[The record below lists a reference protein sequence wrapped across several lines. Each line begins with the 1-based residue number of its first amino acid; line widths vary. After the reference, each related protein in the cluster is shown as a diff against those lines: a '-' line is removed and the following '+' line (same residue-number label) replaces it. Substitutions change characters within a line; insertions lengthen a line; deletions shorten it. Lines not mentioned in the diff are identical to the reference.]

1 MSFVEGSTALVFGPV
16 PSRRLDRSLGINNI
30 PPKICS
36 YSCVYC
42 QLGRTLR
49 VQAEPGTF
57 YQPEEIVRAVRSRVA
72 KLWARGEPVDYLTF
86 VPDGE
91 PTLDANLAE
100 EIEALKDLGVP
111 VAVITNAS
119 LVHRGDVRAA
129 LLSADWVSLKVDAA
143 TEAVWKHINRPH
155 KGLPLAAIRRGI
167 SDFAREFRGTL
178 VTETMM
184 VAGVNDSPEEIAA
197 VAAFLAEIGPG
208 VAYISVPTRPPA
220 EPWVRA
226 PAEETLLRTHQ
237 TFVELLP
244 RAELL
249 TGYEGDA
256 FAASGD
262 PVADILSISA
272 VHPLREDALRELL
285 TRDGADGSVVRRL
298 LGEGKLIELVYRGHR
313 FYLRRLPR
321 PRVQA

>member
-1 MSFVEGSTALVFGPV
+1 MVFGPV
-16 PSRRLDRSLGINNI
+16 PSRRLGRSLGINNI

-42 QLGRTLR
+42 QLGRTPRMR
-49 VQAEPGTF
+49 VEPGAF
-57 YQPEEIVRAVRSRVA
+57 YRPEEVVRAVRARVA
-72 KLWARGEPVDYLTF
+72 ELRARGEPVDYLTF

-91 PTLDANLAE
+91 PTLDENLGE
-100 EIEALKDLGVP
+100 EIEALADLGVP

-119 LVHRGDVRAA
+119 LVYQEDVRAA

-143 TEAVWKHINRPH
+143 TEAVWKRINRPH
-155 KGLPLAAIRRGI
+155 KGLSLAAIRRGI
-167 SDFAREFRGTL
+167 SEFAREFRGTL

-184 VAGVNDSPEEIAA
+184 VAGVNDAPEEVAA
-197 VAAFLAEIGPG
+197 VAAFLAGIGPAI
-208 VAYISVPTRPPA
+208 AYISVPTRPPA
-220 EPWVRA
+220 EPWVEP
-226 PAEETLLRTHQ
+226 PAEEALLRAYQIFT
-237 TFVELLP
+237 ELLP

-249 TGYEGDA
+249 IGYEGEA

-285 TRDGADGSVVRRL
+285 AREGADWSVVERL
-298 LGEGKLIELVYRGHR
+298 LGEGKLVELAYRGRR
-313 FYLRRLPR
+313 FYLRRLPGT
-321 PRVQA
+321 PYG